1 RDNPTMALGDS
12 FYKTSPIKVKGH
24 GERKENKYVW
34 NKCDKWLN
42 LWLDERVKD
51 GIECDYL
58 FCRKE
63 ENGGWE
69 QILITTANSYAKTLS
84 LEFNFPVYLHSLRH
98 LLVSELERAGLPMT
112 VSQFLLGH
120 SNLSVTELY
129 NDVPKDEALGQFN
142 DFFSGKTTDVTKKG
156 LGDL

>member
-1 RDNPTMALGDS
+1 
-12 FYKTSPIKVKGH
+12 
-24 GERKENKYVW
+24 
-34 NKCDKWLN
+34 DKWLK
-42 LWLDERVKD
+42 LWLDERVQD

-63 ENGGWE
+63 ESGGWE

-84 LEFNFPVYLHSLRH
+84 LEFSFPVYLHSLRH
-98 LLVSELERAGLPMT
+98 LLATELTRAGLPID
-112 VSQFLLGH
+112 VIQFLLSH
-120 SNLSVTELY
+120 RSAETSKLY
-129 NDVPKDEALGQFN
+129 VDISDSENMEQFG